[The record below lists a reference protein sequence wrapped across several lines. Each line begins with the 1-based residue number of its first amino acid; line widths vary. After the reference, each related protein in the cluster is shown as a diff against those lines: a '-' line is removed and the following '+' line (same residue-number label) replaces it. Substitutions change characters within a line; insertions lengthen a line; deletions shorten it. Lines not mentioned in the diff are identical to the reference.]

1 VRSLTQGPKFVIS
14 YSNTFV
20 RKAKPKSKRPK
31 ESDVELNLIMAIG
44 VTAVIS
50 ILCSI
55 ATAFLVQRTL
65 DAFQDSHAMVGL
77 ITDQGLKFDD
87 KNTENQLSSA
97 TLALMA
103 TRDIALAVGF
113 GSLMVIG
120 GLVWRA
126 TKSR

>member
-1 VRSLTQGPKFVIS
+1 
-14 YSNTFV
+14 V
-20 RKAKPKSKRPK
+20 RKAKPKSKLPK
-31 ESDVELNLIMAIG
+31 ESGANENLIVAIG
-44 VTAVIS
+44 VTAIIS
-50 ILCSI
+50 ILCS
-55 ATAFLVQRTL
+55 ASTAFLVQRTL

-113 GSLMVIG
+113 GSAMVIG

-126 TKSR
+126 VKLR

>member
-1 VRSLTQGPKFVIS
+1 VILS
-14 YSNTFV
+14 YNIFV
-20 RKAKPKSKRPK
+20 RKAKPKSKQPK
-31 ESDVELNLIMAIG
+31 QNGANDNLIVAIG
-44 VTAVIS
+44 VTAIIS
-50 ILCSI
+50 ILCSV

-113 GSLMVIG
+113 GSLMTIG
-120 GLVWRA
+120 GLVWRSA
-126 TKSR
+126 KLR